1 MESTDPTVIR
11 SIAVSVEDV
20 VAAAELNR
28 TTSRRAALRVTP
40 PYSGR
45 MRARLH
51 VERPPAEAHDSA
63 PSPSPVHVAPD
74 ALLGDVPSYPRPAD
88 TEDELRDDPTAS
100 YTVERHHERHAA
112 AVEEWRATVADAICE
127 QATIDTPAGPCE
139 VSVVTLGTS
148 DEPLKR
154 DERSE

>member
-20 VAAAELNR
+20 VATAELNR

-51 VERPPAEAHDSA
+51 VERPPAEAHDSVL
-63 PSPSPVHVAPD
+63 SPSPVHVAPD

-100 YTVERHHERHAA
+100 YLESARESRRSR
-112 AVEEWRATVADAICE
+112 RA
-127 QATIDTPAGPCE
+127 
-139 VSVVTLGTS
+139 
-148 DEPLKR
+148 
-154 DERSE
+154 